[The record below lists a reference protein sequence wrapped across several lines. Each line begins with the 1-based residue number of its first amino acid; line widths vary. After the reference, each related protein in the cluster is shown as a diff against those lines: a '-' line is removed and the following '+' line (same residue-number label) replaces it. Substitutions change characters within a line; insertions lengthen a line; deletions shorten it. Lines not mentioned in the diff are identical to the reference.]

1 MHKFHVRFT
10 GANDFA
16 TADVTFKLEAR
27 TYAEAEELGWV
38 LATQYVNAIPGSPV
52 ISIQAIHIGTC
63 EAGCL

>member
-10 GANDFA
+10 GSNEFA

-27 TYAEAEELGWV
+27 TYADAEAQGWV
-38 LATQYVNAIPGSPV
+38 LAQRYIPAMPGAPALT
-52 ISIQAIHIGTC
+52 IRAIHIGEC